1 MLQML
6 VERRELV
13 AVEVHDAP
21 AALAF
26 EQAAGGRAAVS
37 AELVV
42 RALVG
47 RDLVDAALPLELFK
61 LAINCGDADAL
72 APLVQRFD
80 ERGGA
85 HGRVRAGRKA
95 LEHRFLLFCR
105 IGRHAG
111 LLNLKM
117 KINFKL

>member
-1 MLQML
+1 MRPQRSHLKRQ
-6 VERRELV
+6 
-13 AVEVHDAP
+13 P
-21 AALAF
+21 AGA
-26 EQAAGGRAAVS
+26 AAVG

-61 LAINCGDADAL
+61 LPVDRGDADVL

-85 HGRVRAGRKA
+85 HGRVRAG
-95 LEHRFLLFCR
+95 
-105 IGRHAG
+105 
-111 LLNLKM
+111 
-117 KINFKL
+117 

>member
-1 MLQML
+1 M
-6 VERRELV
+6 
-13 AVEVHDAP
+13 
-21 AALAF
+21 
-26 EQAAGGRAAVS
+26 G

-61 LAINCGDADAL
+61 LAVDRGDADVL

-80 ERGGA
+80 ERGGTY
-85 HGRVRAGRKA
+85 GRVRAGRKT
-95 LEHRFLLFCR
+95 LEHRFLLFCG

-111 LLNLKM
+111 LLNMKM